1 VSLLRR
7 QALLPAGLLALVA
20 IGCSQP
26 AAPVDSKASADG
38 GAPSSGGKR
47 TIVMI
52 PKATQSAFW
61 NAVRRGGEQAAE
73 EFDIELLWKGPSREN
88 DRAGQKQ
95 VVQQFTNA
103 GVAGMLLAP
112 TDSKALAA
120 EVRTA
125 TEKGLPVLI
134 FDSAVEGEAG
144 KDYISFVATDNT
156 AAGKL
161 GGKHLMELV
170 GKGGKTICF
179 RHMEGHE
186 STTKREDGAIEEMK
200 AGGAEILVDDRY
212 TGDSAAEA
220 QTTALN
226 MIDVIREADGV
237 FASNQTASEGL
248 LLALRKTNLAGKV
261 KVIAFDA
268 SPLLVEA
275 LRSGEVDAIVVQDP
289 VNMGY
294 QSVKLM
300 LDHLDGKPVDPLV
313 VTDVKLATK
322 ENMDDPA
329 IKPLLE

>member
-1 VSLLRR
+1 VSRSRR
-7 QALLPAGLLALVA
+7 IASLTAALVA
-20 IGCSQP
+20 AVAVGCSKP
-26 AAPVDSKASADG
+26 AESVDARPAGNGAAPSDA
-38 GAPSSGGKR
+38 KR
-47 TIVMI
+47 TLVMI

-73 EFDIELLWKGPSREN
+73 EFDVELLWKGPSSEN

-103 GVAGMLLAP
+103 GVAGLLLAP
-112 TDSKALAA
+112 TDSRALAA

-125 TEKGLPVLI
+125 TAKGLPVLI
-134 FDSAVEGEAG
+134 FDSAVEGEPG
-144 KDYISFVATDNT
+144 KDFISFVATDNS
-156 AAGKL
+156 AAGRL
-161 GGKHLMELV
+161 GGKYLMELV

-212 TGDSAAEA
+212 TGDSPAEA
-220 QTTALN
+220 QRTALN
-226 MIDVIREADGV
+226 MIDVIRKADGI

-261 KVIAFDA
+261 KFIGFDA

-275 LRSGEVDAIVVQDP
+275 LRNGEIDAIVVQDP

-313 VTDVKLATK
+313 VTDVQLATK

>member
-1 VSLLRR
+1 MSLLRR
-7 QALLPAGLLALVA
+7 QALLPAALLALVA

-73 EFDIELLWKGPSREN
+73 EFGIELLWKGPSREN

-134 FDSAVEGEAG
+134 FDSAVDGEPG
-144 KDYISFVATDNT
+144 KDFISFVATDNT
-156 AAGKL
+156 AAGRL

>member
-1 VSLLRR
+1 
-7 QALLPAGLLALVA
+7 
-20 IGCSQP
+20 
-26 AAPVDSKASADG
+26 
-38 GAPSSGGKR
+38 
-47 TIVMI
+47 
-52 PKATQSAFW
+52 
-61 NAVRRGGEQAAE
+61 
-73 EFDIELLWKGPSREN
+73 
-88 DRAGQKQ
+88 
-95 VVQQFTNA
+95 
-103 GVAGMLLAP
+103 
-112 TDSKALAA
+112 
-120 EVRTA
+120 
-125 TEKGLPVLI
+125 
-134 FDSAVEGEAG
+134 
-144 KDYISFVATDNT
+144 
-156 AAGKL
+156 
-161 GGKHLMELV
+161 
-170 GKGGKTICF
+170 
-179 RHMEGHE
+179 
-186 STTKREDGAIEEMK
+186 MK

-226 MIDVIREADGV
+226 MIDVIREADGI

-248 LLALRKTNLAGKV
+248 LLALRKTNLVGKV

-275 LRSGEVDAIVVQDP
+275 LRSGEIDAIVIQDP

>member
-1 VSLLRR
+1 MGRSSRIWLSA
-7 QALLPAGLLALVA
+7 ALLLALTA
-20 IGCSQP
+20 LGCSKPAASVDAQP
-26 AAPVDSKASADG
+26 AS
-38 GAPSSGGKR
+38 GAATPAAGKR

-61 NAVRRGGEQAAE
+61 NAVRRGGEKAAQ

-112 TDSKALAA
+112 TDSRALAA
-120 EVRTA
+120 EVRSATA
-125 TEKGLPVLI
+125 KGLPVLI

-156 AAGKL
+156 AAGRL

-170 GKGGKTICF
+170 GKGGKTILF

-186 STTKREDGAIEEMK
+186 STTKREDGALEEMK
-200 AGGAEILVDDRY
+200 TGGAEILSHDRY
-212 TGDSAAEA
+212 TGDSAAAA
-220 QTTALN
+220 QETALN
-226 MIDVIREADGV
+226 MIDVIREADGI

-248 LLALRKTNLAGKV
+248 LLALRKRNLAGKI
-261 KVIAFDA
+261 KFIAFDA

-275 LRSGEVDAIVVQDP
+275 LRNSEIDAIVVQDP

-322 ENMDDPA
+322 ANMDEPA

>member
-1 VSLLRR
+1 L
-7 QALLPAGLLALVA
+7 LLALTA
-20 IGCSQP
+20 LGCSKPAASVDAQP
-26 AAPVDSKASADG
+26 AG
-38 GAPSSGGKR
+38 GAVAPAAGKR

-61 NAVRRGGEQAAE
+61 NTVRRGGEKAAQ

-112 TDSKALAA
+112 TDSRALAA
-120 EVRTA
+120 EVRSATA
-125 TEKGLPVLI
+125 KGLPVLI

-156 AAGKL
+156 AAGRL
-161 GGKHLMELV
+161 GGKHLMDLV
-170 GKGGKTICF
+170 GNGGKAILF

-186 STTKREDGAIEEMK
+186 RTTKREDGALEEMK
-200 AGGAEILVDDRY
+200 TGGAEILSHDRY
-212 TGDSAAEA
+212 TGDSAAAA
-220 QTTALN
+220 QETALN
-226 MIDVIREADGV
+226 MIDVIREADGI

-248 LLALRKTNLAGKV
+248 LLALRKRNLAGKI
-261 KVIAFDA
+261 KFIAFDA

-275 LRSGEVDAIVVQDP
+275 LRNGEIDAIVVQDP

-322 ENMDDPA
+322 ANMDDPA